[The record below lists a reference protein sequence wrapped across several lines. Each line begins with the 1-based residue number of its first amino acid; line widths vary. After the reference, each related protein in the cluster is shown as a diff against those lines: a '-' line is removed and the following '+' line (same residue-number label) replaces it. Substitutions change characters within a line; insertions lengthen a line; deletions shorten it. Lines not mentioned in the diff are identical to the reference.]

1 MKGKVKI
8 VEQYLE
14 YSPPV
19 HVYGSVSLLMRH
31 VPEKYLAGVK
41 KIVLTNSASLRSS
54 YKGKYWAGDHR
65 IRAADSRGMYW
76 DGYIFLVID
85 HIFRG
90 YPEVLLL
97 LPIIKTYAIGEV
109 FYHEVGHH
117 IHKCE
122 QPGYRDNKEVIAD
135 EWKEKLLTAFFSKRY
150 WYLAGVFRIY
160 AKLIR
165 PVVLKAT
172 GTSKHKE
179 VECESGPA

>member
-1 MKGKVKI
+1 

-172 GTSKHKE
+172 GTSKHKK

>member
-1 MKGKVKI
+1 MSKVKI

-19 HVYGSVSLLMRH
+19 HVYASVSLLMRH
-31 VPEKYLAGVK
+31 TPEKYLEGIQ

-54 YKGKYWAGDHR
+54 HKGKYWAGDRR
-65 IRAADSRGMYW
+65 IRPADSRGMYW
-76 DGYIFLVID
+76 NGHIFLVMD
-85 HIFRG
+85 RIFHE

-97 LPIIKTYAIGEV
+97 LPIIKSYAIAEV

-122 QPGYRDNKEVIAD
+122 EPGYRENKEVVAD
-135 EWKEKLLTAFFSKRY
+135 EWKEKLLTAFLFKRY
-150 WYLAGVFRIY
+150 WYLASILRIY
-160 AKLIR
+160 AKSVH

-172 GTSKHKE
+172 GRSSDKK
-179 VECESGPA
+179 VGM